1 MPKKERCSGK
11 VRVHDKIR
19 RSAANLRTVGSL
31 FFAYFPALSTN
42 VSTTARI
49 LLCSSGESFS
59 IFSARRLQR
68 LLYPR
73 SMTSRNRSSDAHPR
87 QFITIAFEKSLCRTI
102 DAHYRFVIDK
112 CVISCYTDNQ
122 LRFSESNPNTGDIIQ
137 WTLSGDVLR
146 SALSLP
152 FSVHFFHSAHPYSRR
167 SVFRTNPKR
176 RTKSLFH

>member
-11 VRVHDKIR
+11 VRAYGKADGPPQHR
-19 RSAANLRTVGSL
+19 RNRRHVIFRL
-31 FFAYFPALSTN
+31 FFHAPDRCIRSRKNSALFLGRKLFLSFPQDGGAYS
-42 VSTTARI
+42 
-49 LLCSSGESFS
+49 
-59 IFSARRLQR
+59 
-68 LLYPR
+68 R

-87 QFITIAFEKSLCRTI
+87 QFITIAFERSLCRTI

-152 FSVHFFHSAHPYSRR
+152 FSACGRFCA
-167 SVFRTNPKR
+167 
-176 RTKSLFH
+176 